1 MSSQGVAPF
10 HIEGVEADPTT
21 GVVALRYSFE
31 ETAASHQPN
40 HFTERIQLPPRPA
53 GTGDSAG
60 FDAAARVLLLIAGV
74 SYYKSQ
80 APTTIVVEVATTMAE
95 RALTE
100 AVYDHGLREFAYTND
115 LPIPLQTQFEWA
127 GGLRQAVSPPTSM
140 NGIGRPLV
148 PFGGG
153 KDSTVVLSLLPEAT
167 PVTING
173 TSTHA
178 SVARVLGH
186 ELLSVTRKLDRLDEL
201 TNPDRFNGHIPITA
215 IVSSIAVLLAA
226 AEGYTSVVMANEAAA
241 SEPTLWNGA
250 EPVNHQWSKG
260 ADFEALFVAALAASG
275 IEVRYF
281 SLLRQI
287 SEPEII
293 ALLARQTEALPH
305 LISCNRAFSGRTV
318 GGENEAPQ
326 RWCGECPKCLF
337 TYLLLATELTPDVLI
352 PIFGS
357 DLLNR
362 AELVPGFAELWSTQK
377 PFECVGE
384 RTDAASA
391 LSTLA
396 KDSYW
401 SDRSVV
407 QELASAAQH
416 ALSDPDPNP
425 IRTSSIPA
433 PPPVPAVF
441 AERLNAALGAL
452 AV

>member
-1 MSSQGVAPF
+1 MSSQGAAPF
-10 HIEGVEADPTT
+10 HIEGIEADPTT
-21 GVVALRYSFE
+21 GAVALRYSFQA
-31 ETAASHQPN
+31 TATAPQPSR
-40 HFTERIQLPPRPA
+40 FIERIQLPLSPA
-53 GTGDSAG
+53 ANGSFTGFDSA
-60 FDAAARVLLLIAGV
+60 ARILLLVAGV

-100 AVYDHGLREFAYTND
+100 AIYDHGLREFAYTND
-115 LPIPLQTQFEWA
+115 LPIPLQIQFDWS
-127 GGLRQAVSPPTSM
+127 GGLRQDAHPPART
-140 NGIGRPLV
+140 NGLGRPLV

-215 IVSSIAVLLAA
+215 IVSSIAVLLATA
-226 AEGYTSVVMANEAAA
+226 AGYTSVVMANEAAA
-241 SEPTLWNGA
+241 SEPTLWNGT

-260 ADFEALFVAALAASG
+260 ADFEALLVAALAATG
-275 IEVRYF
+275 IEVQYF

-287 SEPEII
+287 SEPEISS
-293 ALLARQTEALPH
+293 LLARLTPALPL
-305 LISCNRAFSGRTV
+305 LISCNRAFAGRTA
-318 GGENEAPQ
+318 GGEDEAPQ

-337 TYLLLATELTPDVLI
+337 TYLLLATELTPDVLV

-362 AELVPGFAELWSTQK
+362 AELVSGFAELWSEQK

-384 RTDAASA
+384 RTDAATA

-396 KDSYW
+396 NDPRW
-401 SDRSVV
+401 SNRSVV
-407 QELASAAQH
+407 QELAASAQQ
-416 ALSDPDPNP
+416 ALSNPDPSP
-425 IRTSSIPA
+425 MRTSSTPA
-433 PPPVPAVF
+433 PPPVPSAF

-452 AV
+452 GV